1 MDNCLKLFLNVQY
14 QKIFKSSCWNYI
26 EIEYYK
32 ETAFKL
38 MLSSFSG
45 WLNIFCLCSME
56 MYVNHQNL
64 LTMK

>member
-45 WLNIFCLCSME
+45 WLNIFCLCPME